1 MPHDFTPPSARL
13 ASRLHAFA
21 TNLHESCGLESGLD
35 LKFLDQPLDYAA
47 QLVLMRRGYRQKFK
61 ADAGRPGPADGGIVD
76 YDGLGLTR
84 NMQVDGE
91 LHAGKG
97 ADDTV
102 HAASLGRKVAD

>member
-61 ADAGRPGPADGGIVD
+61 ADAGRPRPADGGIVD

-102 HAASLGRKVAD
+102 HAASLGRKIAD